1 MLLVVDKSNYISDE
15 RISDFSL
22 EKQVGFDT
30 LEKFAK
36 ESDVSVQ
43 IRTFNNYSF
52 GKLFNAKLRLL
63 TLNIILNMVL

>member
-1 MLLVVDKSNYISDE
+1 MKKIFSLIGVMLVIFSVYFMLLVVDKSNYISDE

-52 GKLFNAKLRLL
+52 
-63 TLNIILNMVL
+63 